1 MVAAAGVGWKPD
13 PVGLL
18 AGLLAFC
25 IVAVIGTALALLFSA
40 ANVFF
45 RDFGSFVATLGT
57 FITFSVPMIYPYSLV
72 PERFGR
78 FAEFYLYNPL
88 AEVVLLAQ
96 RCFWVGSTT
105 NPEHTIHTDL
115 PPNLLELGVMHLAAA
130 LMFLIF
136 AQVVFSKMENRFA
149 ERL

>member
-1 MVAAAGVGWKPD
+1 VACTAVGWTPD
-13 PVGLL
+13 PMGLV
-18 AGLLAFC
+18 AGLLAFM
-25 IVAVIGTALALLFSA
+25 IVAILGTALALLFSG

-78 FAEFYLYNPL
+78 FAEFYLWNPL
-88 AEVVLLAQ
+88 AEVVLLSQ
-96 RCFWVGSTT
+96 RCFWVGSTSDPALTERT
-105 NPEHTIHTDL
+105 NMPA
-115 PPNLLELGVMHLAAA
+115 NLYELGLMHLAGA
-130 LMFLIF
+130 LVILIV